1 MSSEIE
7 RLVAA
12 INEHPDHLHG
22 DRTPA
27 VDALVAHGL
36 PALPHILPLLD
47 SGEAGGLL
55 WYTMPFVPG
64 ESLRALLERNHHLSI
79 PHSRRLAAE
88 VADALAAAHA
98 RGIVHRDIKPENIL
112 LSGGHAL
119 VADFG
124 VALALHG
131 GDRGTLTSMG
141 VSLGSPRYMSPEQA
155 AGDRE
160 LDGRSDLFSLG
171 CVLYEMLT
179 GVAPFVGPTTQATL
193 ARRLTESVPQLKD
206 TLPEASAAL
215 QVVLDRLL
223 ARDPAGRYADAYE
236 AAHALADCAATD
248 ALPRSAGMKRWWPMM
263 VVGGAVS
270 LAIAAFVLR
279 GRDAGAKRDQSD
291 AARPPHVSAAAW
303 EAYRRGRE
311 QEARRTFEGYLSAIE
326 FYRQAESLDS
336 NFAAATAGLARAYTD
351 FGYLSFPG
359 GPPIREAQDS
369 AMNAA
374 SRAMARDPG
383 DPDVQSAAALAAY
396 RFRYD
401 RAGALRLQRSA
412 VANRPTD
419 ARFRAT
425 LGELLILTGLTDD
438 GLRQMDTAIR
448 LDSANAALHSQLAW
462 CQYMAR
468 RYDDAIRS
476 AERALVLDPSNAE
489 AQEYI
494 GWALFQTGRPREA
507 VVRLQRA
514 TSLSGG
520 NQLVRATL
528 GYAYAR
534 AGLPDSAR
542 SVLRLLEQEV
552 QMRRASPY
560 LLAWVQ
566 TGLGD
571 TAAALTSLERAWD
584 ERSAMLNYLDLNPTW
599 APLRGAPRFEAL
611 RRKVGFAPGD
621 SSTR

>member
-1 MSSEIE
+1 MAQT
-7 RLVAA
+7 V
-12 INEHPDHLHG
+12 
-22 DRTPA
+22 
-27 VDALVAHGL
+27 
-36 PALPHILPLLD
+36 
-47 SGEAGGLL
+47 
-55 WYTMPFVPG
+55 
-64 ESLRALLERNHHLSI
+64 SLRRISLPRRPIQPTTLAQHPGSHI
-79 PHSRRLAAE
+79 PRQIPVGRPWRHIENFLGAGTNLLAAG
-88 VADALAAAHA
+88 AL
-98 RGIVHRDIKPENIL
+98 IVI
-112 LSGGHAL
+112 
-119 VADFG
+119 
-124 VALALHG
+124 
-131 GDRGTLTSMG
+131 
-141 VSLGSPRYMSPEQA
+141 
-155 AGDRE
+155 
-160 LDGRSDLFSLG
+160 
-171 CVLYEMLT
+171 
-179 GVAPFVGPTTQATL
+179 
-193 ARRLTESVPQLKD
+193 
-206 TLPEASAAL
+206 
-215 QVVLDRLL
+215 
-223 ARDPAGRYADAYE
+223 
-236 AAHALADCAATD
+236 
-248 ALPRSAGMKRWWPMM
+248 
-263 VVGGAVS
+263 
-270 LAIAAFVLR
+270 AIAAFVLR

-336 NFAAATAGLARAYTD
+336 NFVAATAGLARAYTN

-374 SRAMARDPG
+374 SRAMACDPG

-448 LDSANAALHSQLAW
+448 LDSANAALHSQMAW
-462 CQYMAR
+462 GQYMAR
-468 RYDDAIRS
+468 RYDDAIHT
-476 AERALVLDPSNAE
+476 AERALVIDPSNAE

-507 VVRLQRA
+507 VMRLQRA

-599 APLRGAPRFEAL
+599 APLRGAPRFEAVYFEGTDTVGHLFMPQDERL
-611 RRKVGFAPGD
+611 RAHCERVWMRIIREEGLEFVYLGNVQEPGSEDTTCPECGRTVVGRRGYQVTEQHVREGACARCGRD
-621 SSTR
+621 VNITA